1 MVQDRAGRALMLCE
15 AARMLVYRIV
25 DARARDLP
33 PDAYGAVAR
42 WAVVLADNGVNDFLT
57 EFLPEGLLGED
68 PVQQAH
74 HQRAIAAG
82 VASGAAEI
90 QLNLIARR
98 WLELPG
104 EGGRR

>member
-1 MVQDRAGRALMLCE
+1 MC
-15 AARMLVYRIV
+15 VYRIV
-25 DARARDLP
+25 DGKARDLP
-33 PDAYGAVAR
+33 PDAFGSVAR
-42 WAVVLADNGVNDFLT
+42 WAVVMADNGVNEFMT

-68 PVQQAH
+68 PMQQAH

-90 QLNLIARR
+90 QLNLTARR

-104 EGGRR
+104 DKRK